1 MNNKALGI
9 VILVLISQIGF
20 GQRYDEWISKTANHS
35 YSKIEVWRFAIPQ
48 DLDSSASESLLA
60 IPEADQQEDTLLY
73 KLERYNQKGLL
84 IESSGYGPFGWNF
97 QSSVYQYDSLNRITL
112 LLSYGADTNDERRI
126 VYAYPNGSGEIH
138 TQTYSSLYGSNMRS
152 IYRFT
157 EEGILELNE
166 SYIDNQCI
174 AREELVSSVPNK
186 VYTYRLYEGR
196 SELSFSELMINRYD
210 SLGNTTETRFLNPDS
225 SLVYALYRLF
235 DSENRMIEEHW
246 QAGSEDDALQGKTV
260 VLYNAK
266 GEKQNEKVFE
276 NNRLISETIFKDGL
290 ARSKLDYSL
299 NGKIYAK
306 YEYRYR

>member
-9 VILVLISQIGF
+9 VVLVLISQLGF
-20 GQRYDEWISKTANHS
+20 GQRYDEWISKAAYHS
-35 YSKIEVWRFAIPQ
+35 YSKIEVWRYAIPQ
-48 DLDSSASESLLA
+48 ELDSSASESLPA
-60 IPEADQQEDTLLY
+60 IPADDPEDTLLY
-73 KLERYNQKGLL
+73 HLERYNQKGLL
-84 IESSGYGPFGWNF
+84 IESSGYGPFGWNY
-97 QSSVYQYDSLNRITL
+97 QSSVYQYDSLNRISL
-112 LLSYGADTNDERRI
+112 LLSYRADTIEERRT
-126 VYAYPNGSGEIH
+126 VYSYPKGFREIH
-138 TQTYSSLYGSNMRS
+138 TQSYSTLYGPNTRS

-166 SYIDNQCI
+166 TYIDNQCI
-174 AREELVSSVPNK
+174 AREELVSSTPNK

-196 SELSFSELMINRYD
+196 SELSYSELMINRYD

-246 QAGSEDDALQGKTV
+246 QAGSEDDALQGKTL

-266 GEKQNEKVFE
+266 GEKQKERVFE

-290 ARSKLDYSL
+290 TWSKLDYNL
-299 NGKIYAK
+299 DGKIYAK